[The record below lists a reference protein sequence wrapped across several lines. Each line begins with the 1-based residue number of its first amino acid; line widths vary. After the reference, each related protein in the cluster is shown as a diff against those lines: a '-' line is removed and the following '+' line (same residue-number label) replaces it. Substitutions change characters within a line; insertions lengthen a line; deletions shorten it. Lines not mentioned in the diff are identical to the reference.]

1 MMVRTLWALLALAIL
16 IAAGIGYEQ
25 VERRRDRAR
34 FPQVG
39 RSVDI
44 GGRSLN
50 IYCSGEGA
58 PAVVLES
65 DALTPG
71 FAWVAVQRELAKFTR
86 ACWYDRAGY
95 GWSDPAPSPH
105 PSSASAQDL
114 HSLLR
119 AAGVAPPYVL
129 AGAGFGAFNVR
140 VYSGLYPDEVAG
152 VVLVDALHEDQW
164 NEERGGMSRVPF
176 GLGYPPDVV
185 LRAMSAVGLMR
196 VAAPGHRRE
205 LDVDGL
211 TPAERATLEGLAR
224 EPGMRAA
231 FLAEQAFSSG
241 PRDAHAA
248 GALGDRPLIVLAS
261 ELTSGGSVEGERQ
274 IARLELQER
283 LASLS
288 TRGRQETLKDSGS
301 VIAAVREVVR
311 ASNAR

>member
-1 MMVRTLWALLALAIL
+1 MMARALWALLTLAIL
-16 IAAGIGYEQ
+16 IGAGIGYEQ

-50 IYCSGEGA
+50 LYCSGEGA
-58 PAVVLES
+58 PTVVLES

-71 FAWVAVQRELAKFTR
+71 FAWVAVQRELARFTR

-105 PSSASAQDL
+105 PSSASARDL
-114 HSLLR
+114 HILLR

-140 VYSGLYPDEVAG
+140 VYCGLYPDEVAG

-196 VAAPGHRRE
+196 LAAPGHGRE

-211 TPAERATLEGLAR
+211 TPAERATLDGLAR
-224 EPGMRAA
+224 EPRMRAA

-241 PRDAHAA
+241 PREAHAA
-248 GALGDRPLIVLAS
+248 GGLGNRPLIVLTS
-261 ELTSGGSVEGERQ
+261 ENAVGDEPQ
-274 IARLELQER
+274 IARLTLQER

-288 TRGRQETLKDSGS
+288 TRGKQETLKDSGS
-301 VIAAVREVVR
+301 VIAAVHEVVE
-311 ASNAR
+311 ASNSR